1 MWGETETRER
11 QSIQQIRGYVART
24 GLIATDRLVKKAFS
38 RVREIFPDPFKML
51 GGLGAKKEIDQLRL
65 D

>member
-38 RVREIFPDPFKML
+38 RVREIFPDPFKTLEDL
-51 GGLGAKKEIDQLRL
+51 GLRRK
-65 D
+65 